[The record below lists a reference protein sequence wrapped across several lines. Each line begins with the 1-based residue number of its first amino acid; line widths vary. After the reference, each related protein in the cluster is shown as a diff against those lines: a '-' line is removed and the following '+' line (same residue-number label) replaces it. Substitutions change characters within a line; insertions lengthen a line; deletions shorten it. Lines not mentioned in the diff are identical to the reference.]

1 MMTKRGKRLAA
12 VGGLVAVFLVI
23 FVPAPVRWR
32 AQVVALY
39 LAGQI
44 PNIGLKQLLVYL
56 TPGSGQWLR
65 PLIETRN
72 PYAVIRN
79 VKTAPADIEAGATLF
94 RSQCAECHAPDGS
107 GGRGPRL
114 IGRQFTHG
122 ESDWAVYR
130 TIRFGIPNTPM
141 GPHPLPDAAVWQLE
155 AFVRAIDTSGSA
167 APSPS
172 GAVATGPRGTASV
185 PYDELAAIREPAAD
199 WLTYSGS
206 YWSSRHSALTQ
217 INRGNVGRLALR
229 WIHQLED
236 APECVEVSPVVRKG
250 VMLVTQPPSRV
261 LALEA
266 TTGKEIWSYDHQL
279 ARATPGSE
287 GNDFSVMANRGVA
300 ILDDKVFF
308 GTPDAHLVAVSSTT
322 GVLQWEATVATDV
335 TRYAITGAPLAY
347 RDLVVTGVA
356 IRGSAAG
363 GQGFIAAYD
372 ANTGKPRWRFD
383 AIPKPGEPGSE
394 TWQGDSWREG
404 GAPTWLTGSYDPE
417 LDLLV
422 WPVGNPKPDYDAAA
436 RRGDNLYS
444 NSAVALRGSTGA
456 LVWFFQFTPGDDHDW
471 DAAEIPVLVDRGIGA
486 STEKRVL
493 WANRNGFYYVLDR
506 VSGKFLN
513 AAPFVR
519 QTWTEGLDAKGRPQP
534 LSTTS
539 RSREGFVLYP
549 GYVGATSWWSP
560 SFDPALNLMF
570 VPVLEQGMVFF
581 TSSPPAAI
589 GGRPFYTAVRALD
602 ASTGRRVWEHRGEPR
617 LRNDRLGGVR
627 MGGVLSTRGGI
638 VFGGDQTT
646 FFALDARTGA
656 PLWSVETGGTIC
668 AAPVTFSRD
677 REQFVVIAAGRNLLA
692 FALPKGA
699 P

>member
-1 MMTKRGKRLAA
+1 MLTKRGKRLAA
-12 VGGLVAVFLVI
+12 AGGLVVACVVI
-23 FVPAPVRWR
+23 LIPAPMRWR
-32 AQVVALY
+32 AEVVGLY

-44 PNIGLKQLLVYL
+44 PDIGLKQLLVDL
-56 TPGSGQWLR
+56 MPGSGQWLR
-65 PLIETRN
+65 PLIQTHN

-79 VKTAPADIEAGATLF
+79 VKTTPADIQAGATLF

-155 AFVRAIDTSGSA
+155 AFVRAIDTSGNAPPSA
-167 APSPS
+167 A
-172 GAVATGPRGTASV
+172 VARGPRGAVSV
-185 PYDELAAIREPAAD
+185 PVSYDELATIREPAGD

-229 WIHQLED
+229 WIHQLEGVT
-236 APECVEVSPVVRKG
+236 ECVEASPLVRKG
-250 VMLVTQPPSRV
+250 VMFVTRPPSGV

-266 TTGKEIWSYDHQL
+266 TTGKEIWAYDHKL
-279 ARATPGSE
+279 SSAVPGSE
-287 GNDFSVMANRGVA
+287 GNEFSVTANRGVA

-308 GTPDAHLVAVSSTT
+308 GTPDARLVAVSAAT
-322 GVLQWEATVATDV
+322 GALQWEATVATDV
-335 TRYAITGAPLAY
+335 VRYAITGAPLAY

-372 ANTGKPRWRFD
+372 ANSGQPRWRFV

-436 RRGDNLYS
+436 RRGDNLYT
-444 NSAVALRGSTGA
+444 NSAVALRGSTGE

-471 DAAEIPVLVDRGIGA
+471 DAAEIPVLVDRRTGA
-486 STEKRVL
+486 GTEKRVL

-506 VSGKFLN
+506 VSGKYLQ
-513 AAPFVR
+513 ATPFVQ
-519 QTWTEGLDAKGRPQP
+519 QTWTEGLDPQGRPRP
-534 LSTTS
+534 PSS
-539 RSREGFVLYP
+539 AARSREGFVLYP

-560 SFDPALNLMF
+560 SFDAALNLMF
-570 VPVLEQGMVFF
+570 VPVLEQGMVYFP
-581 TSSPPAAI
+581 SGPPAAI
-589 GGRPFYTAVRALD
+589 GGRPFYTAVRGLD
-602 ASTGRRVWEHRGEPR
+602 ASTGKRVWEYRREPR

-627 MGGVLSTRGGI
+627 MGGVLSTQGGI

-646 FFALDARTGA
+646 FFALDSRTGA

-668 AAPVTFSRD
+668 AAPVTFSTD

-692 FALPKGA
+692 FALPKGG
-699 P
+699 

>member
-1 MMTKRGKRLAA
+1 MMTKRGKRLSA
-12 VGGLVAVFLVI
+12 VGVLVAALGVI
-23 FVPAPVRWR
+23 LIPAPVRWR
-32 AQVVALY
+32 AEVVLLS

-44 PNIGLKQLLVYL
+44 PDIELKQLLVYMM
-56 TPGSGQWLR
+56 PGSGQWVK

-72 PYAVIRN
+72 PHAVIRN
-79 VKTAPADIEAGATLF
+79 VRTTPADIQVGATLF
-94 RSQCAECHAPDGS
+94 RSRCAECHAPDGS
-107 GGRGPRL
+107 GGRGPPL
-114 IGRQFTHG
+114 TGRQFTHG

-130 TIRFGIPNTPM
+130 TIRFGIPNTAM
-141 GPHPLPDAAVWQLE
+141 GPHPLPDTAVWQLE
-155 AFVRAIDTSGSA
+155 AFVRSIDTSGRALGA
-167 APSPS
+167 AARGPH
-172 GAVATGPRGTASV
+172 GAASV
-185 PYDELAAIREPAAD
+185 PVPYEELAAIRNPAED

-206 YWSSRHSALTQ
+206 YSSSRHSALSQ

-229 WIHQLED
+229 WIHQLEGV
-236 APECVEVSPVVRKG
+236 PECVEVSPVVRKG
-250 VMLVTQPPSRV
+250 IMFVTRPPSRV

-266 TTGKEIWSYDHQL
+266 TTGKEIWAYDHKL
-279 ARATPGSE
+279 SSAVPGS
-287 GNDFSVMANRGVA
+287 DASDLSVMANRGVA
-300 ILDDKVFF
+300 ILNDKVFF
-308 GTPDAHLVAVSSTT
+308 GTPDARLIAVSAAT
-322 GVLQWEATVATDV
+322 GALQWETTVATDAA
-335 TRYAITGAPLAY
+335 RYAITSAPLAY

-356 IRGSAAG
+356 IRGSTAG

-372 ANTGKPRWRFD
+372 ATTGKERWRF
-383 AIPKPGEPGSE
+383 ATIPKPGEPGHE
-394 TWQGDSWREG
+394 TWEGDSWRDG

-436 RRGDNLYS
+436 RRGDNLYT

-456 LVWFFQFTPGDDHDW
+456 LVWYFQFTPGDDHDW
-471 DAAEIPVLVDRGIGA
+471 DATEIPVLADRPTQAG
-486 STEKRVL
+486 TEKRVL

-506 VSGKFLN
+506 VSGKYLN

-519 QTWTEGLDAKGRPQP
+519 QTWTEGLDAQGRPQP
-534 LSTTS
+534 LSSAS
-539 RSREGFVLYP
+539 RNREGFLLYP

-602 ASTGRRVWEHRGEPR
+602 ASTGRRVWEHRGDPR
-617 LRNDRLGGVR
+617 LRTDRLGGVR

-646 FFALDARTGA
+646 FFALDSRTGT

-668 AAPVTFSRD
+668 AAPVTFSTD
-677 REQFVVIAAGRNLLA
+677 QEQVVVIAAGRNLLA
-692 FALPKGA
+692 FALPKA
-699 P
+699 D

>member
-1 MMTKRGKRLAA
+1 MLTKRGKRLSA
-12 VGGLVAVFLVI
+12 VGVLVAA
-23 FVPAPVRWR
+23 FVAIMIPATVRWR
-32 AQVVALY
+32 AEVVLLS
-39 LAGQI
+39 LAGRI
-44 PNIGLKQLLVYL
+44 PDIELKQLLAYMM
-56 TPGSGQWLR
+56 PGSGQWLR
-65 PLIETRN
+65 PLIETHN

-79 VKTAPADIEAGATLF
+79 VKTTPADIQAGATLF
-94 RSQCAECHAPDGS
+94 RSECAECHAPDGS

-130 TIRFGIPNTPM
+130 TIRFGIPNTTM
-141 GPHPLPDAAVWQLE
+141 GPHPLPDTAVWQLE
-155 AFVRAIDTSGSA
+155 AFVRSIDSSGSTLGATARGSRGA
-167 APSPS
+167 ASVP
-172 GAVATGPRGTASV
+172 V
-185 PYDELAAIREPAAD
+185 PYDELAAIREPGED

-206 YWSSRHSALTQ
+206 YWSSRHSALSQ
-217 INRGNVGRLALR
+217 INRGNVGHLALR
-229 WIHQLED
+229 WIHQLEGTPD
-236 APECVEVSPVVRKG
+236 CVEVSPVVRKG
-250 VMLVTQPPSRV
+250 IMFVTQPPSRV
-261 LALEA
+261 LALDA
-266 TTGKEIWSYDHQL
+266 TTGKEIWAYDHQVS
-279 ARATPGSE
+279 RAVPRSDV
-287 GNDFSVMANRGVA
+287 NDFSVMANRGVA
-300 ILDDKVFF
+300 VLNDKVFF
-308 GTPDAHLVAVSSTT
+308 GTPDARLIAVSAAT
-322 GVLQWEATVATDV
+322 GALQWEATVATDV
-335 TRYAITGAPLAY
+335 TRYAITAAPLAY

-363 GQGFIAAYD
+363 GQGFITAYD
-372 ANTGKPRWRFD
+372 ANTGKERWRFG

-436 RRGDNLYS
+436 RRGDNLYT

-456 LVWFFQFTPGDDHDW
+456 LVWYFQFTPGDDHDW
-471 DAAEIPVLVDRGIGA
+471 DATEIPVLADRRTPAG
-486 STEKRVL
+486 TEKRVL

-506 VSGKFLN
+506 VSGKYLN

-534 LSTTS
+534 LSSAS
-539 RSREGFVLYP
+539 RNREGFLLYP

-560 SFDPALNLMF
+560 SLDPALNLMF
-570 VPVLEQGMVFF
+570 VPVLEQGMLFF

-602 ASTGRRVWEHRGEPR
+602 ASTGGRVWEYRGELRP
-617 LRNDRLGGVR
+617 RNDRLGGVR

-646 FFALDARTGA
+646 FFALDSHTGT

-668 AAPVTFSRD
+668 AAPVTFSAD

-692 FALPKGA
+692 FALPNA
-699 P
+699 R